1 MKFISTILLL
11 FCCQISVSQ
20 TEETFKLNE
29 QFYVFG
35 DSKVIGNNILSKHK
49 RKSFNKKNVT
59 NDEVKM
65 KYIDIDKDK
74 NTFSSSQATLK
85 LPATTK
91 KIVSAT
97 LYWSSIYSF
106 TRGVKKRKGNRVLYE
121 GNNKRDSIINKIKF
135 KTPNSTYQNIEGIIL
150 QDKFKKSKYSD
161 NAPYVCYADVTAII
175 KESKNQNGIYTVANI
190 RATQG
195 YTSGGSSG
203 GWLLYVVFETAT
215 ETPVYISTYHGLV
228 TVQKKPLNLKLKD
241 FKTVTKGIVKTSLT
255 LAVLEGDRS
264 IEEDQCLIYNK
275 TKEAFIPL
283 ENDLRSE
290 KNFFNSSI
298 TINNKNFKDRVPNSI
313 NNLGFDIVEIDLP
326 NKNNEL
332 IANDETSVLLRLK
345 SKTDRFHLFFAAF
358 KTELED
364 NFYRS
369 KKEALTFKK
378 RIPELTITNTAIDT
392 AIDEVEDTEE
402 EEEEEEEELSIY
414 KNITIVGMKPG
425 YYIVSNVFS
434 KPSFAKNWISFL
446 KDKSHKAKTFVNPK
460 NQWHYIS
467 IFNSLDKNNVELNL
481 EKLRKNKYLK
491 GLWIQKINLAL

>member
-1 MKFISTILLL
+1 MKFISTILFL
-11 FCCQISVSQ
+11 FCSQISVSQ
-20 TEETFKLNE
+20 TEATFKLNK

-35 DSKVIGNNILSKHK
+35 DAKVIGNNILSKRK
-49 RKSFNKKNVT
+49 RKPFNKNDVT

-91 KIVSAT
+91 KILSAT

-106 TRGVKKRKGNRVLYE
+106 TRGVKKRKGNRIIYK
-121 GNNKRDSIINKIKF
+121 GNNKRDSSINKIKF
-135 KTPNSTYQNIEGIIL
+135 KTPNSAYQNIEGIIL

-195 YTSGGSSG
+195 YTSGGSAG

-215 ETPVYISTYHGLV
+215 KTPVYISTYHGLV
-228 TVQKKPLNLKLKD
+228 TVQKKPLDLKLKD
-241 FKTVTKGIVKTSLT
+241 FKTVKKGIVKASLT
-255 LAVLEGDRS
+255 LAALEGDRS
-264 IEEDQCLIYNK
+264 ISGDQCLIYNK
-275 TKEAFIPL
+275 TKEVFTPL
-283 ENDLRSE
+283 KNDLRYE
-290 KNFFNSSI
+290 RNFFNSSI
-298 TINNKNFKDRVPNSI
+298 TRNNKNFKDRIPNSI

-332 IANDETSVLLRLK
+332 IANNANSLMLRLK

-364 NFYRS
+364 SFYRN

-378 RIPELTITNTAIDT
+378 RIPELTISNTAINT
-392 AIDEVEDTEE
+392 EIDVVADIERK
-402 EEEEEEEELSIY
+402 EEELPIY
-414 KNITIVGMKPG
+414 KNITITGLKPG

-446 KDKSHKAKTFVNPK
+446 RDKSYKSKTFINPK
-460 NQWHYIS
+460 NQWQYIS
-467 IFNSLDKNNVELNL
+467 IFNSLDKDDVELNL
-481 EKLRKNKYLK
+481 EKLRRNKYLK
-491 GLWIQKINLAL
+491 GLWIQKINLMP